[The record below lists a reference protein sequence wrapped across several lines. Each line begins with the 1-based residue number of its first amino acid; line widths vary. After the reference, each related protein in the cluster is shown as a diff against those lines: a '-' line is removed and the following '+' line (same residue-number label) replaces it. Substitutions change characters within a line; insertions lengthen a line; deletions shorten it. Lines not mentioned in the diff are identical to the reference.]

1 MHRIGIRLSIPIGGI
16 VIGTHGAAGMIRSGD
31 WVTIIRILIMDI
43 IIIIIR
49 TMLGIPI
56 TVTLIRGDDRLAE
69 ILEVLQFQ
77 VEDGRTIQQS

>member
-31 WVTIIRILIMDI
+31 RVTIIRILIMDI